1 MVADEFLGQ
10 FVSCAVVVT
19 RNLVDDLH
27 SFQVGKVSIH
37 RALGQSRSSFQ
48 QLRHRRWASE
58 LQQEIDQLSSASRVH
73 QTGLAKS
80 LSNLVVDRLAMRLH
94 CDERT

>member
-10 FVSCAVVVT
+10 FVSGMVVVT

-27 SFQVGKVSIH
+27 LLQVGQVSIH

-48 QLRHRRWASE
+48 QLRHRRWATKS
-58 LQQEIDQLSSASRVH
+58 QKEIDQLSSASRVH

>member
-10 FVSCAVVVT
+10 FVSGVVVVT
-19 RNLVDDLH
+19 RNLVDDPH

-48 QLRHRRWASE
+48 QLRHRRWATKS
-58 LQQEIDQLSSASRVH
+58 QKEIDQLSSASRVH
-73 QTGLAKS
+73 QTGLSQS
-80 LSNLVVDRLAMRLH
+80 LRHLVVHRLAVCLH